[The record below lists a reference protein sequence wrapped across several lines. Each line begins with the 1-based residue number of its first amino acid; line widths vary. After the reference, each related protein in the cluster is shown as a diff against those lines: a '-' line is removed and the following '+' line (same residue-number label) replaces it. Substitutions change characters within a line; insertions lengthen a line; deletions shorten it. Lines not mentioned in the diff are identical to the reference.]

1 MMTGNLGHL
10 VRFRPPA
17 GRAEFQFQRSA
28 TAAAQAPVGDRGATR
43 TRDLLFRKQLLYP
56 AELRSLHP
64 AYITP
69 MAPVQAQAWARP
81 DVLTKL
87 QHASSALELV

>member
-1 MMTGNLGHL
+1 
-10 VRFRPPA
+10 
-17 GRAEFQFQRSA
+17 
-28 TAAAQAPVGDRGATR
+28 
-43 TRDLLFRKQLLYP
+43 
-56 AELRSLHP
+56 
-64 AYITP
+64 